1 MGRMTMLFWFCLLL
15 FAPAAFPQQSNL
27 QTPEDAYTSRDLI
40 AWSQLQNPQPTP
52 QPLPPQEAPIPQPGQ
67 PQDQQARL
75 PADPHN
81 QQEPAQ
87 SYTGEIVKDGNRHL
101 LKAENGTTYQLDTD
115 HDLQAYENQTVRVA
129 GNLDPGAKSIQVQKI
144 DLFS

>member
-52 QPLPPQEAPIPQPGQ
+52 QPLPAREAPLPQPGQ
-67 PQDQQARL
+67 TQDQQVKL
-75 PADPHN
+75 PGDPHT

-87 SYTGEIVKDGNRHL
+87 SYTGEIVKDGNRPR
-101 LKAENGTTYQLDTD
+101 E
-115 HDLQAYENQTVRVA
+115 R
-129 GNLDPGAKSIQVQKI
+129 S
-144 DLFS
+144 